1 MLRARRLHST
11 LSQITTDP
19 IAATILLT
27 SQGTLLCKAMTND
40 CDFDI
45 KAMVAIGIVVAESE
59 GELGLLDPLLG
70 LVLVGDDVATLVA
83 ILRRAA
89 EREVAQ
95 HARARREAGD
105 RSVR

>member
-59 GELGLLDPLLG
+59 GEGWQG
-70 LVLVGDDVATLVA
+70 SGF
-83 ILRRAA
+83 AA
-89 EREVAQ
+89 NA
-95 HARARREAGD
+95 
-105 RSVR
+105 